1 MNYLFLFCYNKIV
14 EKVERKEKILFLD
27 ESGDHDLKH
36 ISNDYPIFV
45 LGGCIVEHSYYEEQL
60 KPEVDNF
67 KISFFGSK
75 DIILHTR
82 DITRN
87 KGIFEKLKD
96 KEIRNQFYNKLN
108 KLMAN
113 LNYTVIASVIKKKE
127 FIKKYSYPMDPY
139 AFSLEVVIERFIY
152 SLKEDNS
159 YGKVIAESR
168 NKKLDALIKN
178 RFEYL
183 KLQGTRF
190 VSAKELNTLIT
201 SLRLVK
207 KDRNIDGLQIA
218 DLIVSPIGRFVL
230 GKKTQEDFKIIE
242 RKFRRGNSGTYNGYG
257 LVILPK

>member
-1 MNYLFLFCYNKIV
+1 M
-14 EKVERKEKILFLD
+14 ERKEKILFLD
-27 ESGDHDLKH
+27 ESGDHNLQY

-45 LGGCIVEHSYYEEQL
+45 LGGCIVEHNYYKKQL

-67 KISFFGSK
+67 KISFFKSK

-87 KGIFEKLKD
+87 KGVFEKLKD
-96 KEIRNQFYNKLN
+96 KKTRNQFYDKLN

-113 LNYTVIASVIKKKE
+113 LNYTVIASVIKKKGFME
-127 FIKKYSYPMDPY
+127 KYSYPMDPY
-139 AFSLEVVIERFIY
+139 VFSLEVIIERFIY
-152 SLKEDNS
+152 SLKEDSS
-159 YGKVIAESR
+159 YGKIIAESR
-168 NKKLDALIKN
+168 NEELDALIKN

-190 VSAKELNTLIT
+190 VSAKEINTLIT

-207 KDRNIDGLQIA
+207 KDRNINGLQIA

-230 GKKTQEDFKIIE
+230 GKKTHKDFKIIE
-242 RKFRRGNSGTYNGYG
+242 RKFRRGNSGSYNGYG